1 MHKRLTLLCLSILF
15 CAVLAGCQCEHQW
28 TEATCTKAKECS
40 RCGAES
46 GKALGHDVKEWK
58 EEKAPTCSEMGTE
71 IGTCTRCGETVTK
84 SLPMVDHTPGDWVIK
99 TKATSSSEGIRVRNC
114 TVCGKEVDIESYTMT
129 AQELKQEYV
138 AECKSYT
145 YNEVA
150 RNPDNYI
157 GKKAK
162 FTGEVIQAM
171 PDGDSYT
178 LRVNVTK
185 GRYVW
190 DDTVLVSYTKQDSS
204 ESNILEDDIVT
215 MYGVLMGD
223 YTYTSVMGASI
234 TVPSFSAEY
243 IDIK

>member
-1 MHKRLTLLCLSILF
+1 MLQSANPIHTMKLHGIQITTLAKKLSL
-15 CAVLAGCQCEHQW
+15 Q
-28 TEATCTKAKECS
+28 
-40 RCGAES
+40 
-46 GKALGHDVKEWK
+46 
-58 EEKAPTCSEMGTE
+58 
-71 IGTCTRCGETVTK
+71 
-84 SLPMVDHTPGDWVIK
+84 
-99 TKATSSSEGIRVRNC
+99 
-114 TVCGKEVDIESYTMT
+114 
-129 AQELKQEYV
+129 
-138 AECKSYT
+138 
-145 YNEVA
+145 
-150 RNPDNYI
+150 
-157 GKKAK
+157 
-162 FTGEVIQAM
+162 EVIQAM